1 VQSTMPRRDFLWV
14 IGCMVVGALVRL
26 FHIGHQNL
34 WIDESISIQ
43 MATWAQGAEFW
54 RGLLRDI
61 HGPFTSLLLHGW
73 IRLGESEAW
82 MRLLYAIPAIATI
95 PLAARLGA
103 QLGNETVGRVSA
115 AVLAISP
122 FHVWYSQEIRNYS
135 WAMLWATAATLLFV
149 KAWDAQGRVPGKLFA
164 GLGALLA
171 IGVLTNFSI
180 VLLVAAFSFLVVA
193 RRPFQPRFVFA
204 WSTVVATVVVVFLPW
219 FIDWYGRIGGE
230 RIFVDAPTPTGMP
243 LREASGF
250 SLAGVPYALWTFSYG
265 YSLGPPLEAL
275 HLDRS
280 WHTLAPH
287 VPVLALGFAAVAA
300 GFVLGIVELAQ
311 RGRLFLVSGL
321 LLVPLVLVVILS
333 SREVK
338 TFHPRYLIASFPAF
352 IAVLGAG
359 WSRRGWLA
367 RISAAVALI
376 LAVVALQNLYFD
388 SRYAKED
395 IRSAAQTILQEEQP
409 GDSVV
414 VIYSYRPFQYYFL
427 KGGGQA
433 RMLRLHKRF
442 LKTSD
447 DLRAHVADAASSHGR
462 VWLVLSR
469 WWDVAPEERIRSAF
483 EETLLERQ
491 RWEYPGVKLT
501 LYDGAAS

>member
-1 VQSTMPRRDFLWV
+1 MLGRDFLWV
-14 IGCMVVGALVRL
+14 IGCMVLGTAVRL

-54 RGLLRDI
+54 RGLLHDI

-73 IRLGESEAW
+73 IQLGQSEAW

-103 QLGNETVGRVSA
+103 ALGNETAGRVSA
-115 AVLAISP
+115 AILAISP

-135 WAMLWATAATLLFV
+135 WAILWATAATLIFV
-149 KAWDAQGRVPGKLFA
+149 KAWDSPVRGRLFA
-164 GLGALLA
+164 ELGALLA

-180 VLLVAAFSFLVVA
+180 VLLVAALSFLVLA
-193 RRPFQPRFVFA
+193 RRPFQPRFFFA
-204 WSTVVATVVVVFLPW
+204 WGAVVVAVVVVFLPW
-219 FIDWYGRIGGE
+219 FVDWYGRIGGE
-230 RIFVDAPTPTGMP
+230 RIFVDAPTPIGMP

-265 YSLGPPLEAL
+265 YSLGPPLQTL

-280 WHTLAPH
+280 WHTLAPYA
-287 VPVLALGFAAVAA
+287 PVVALGMIAV
-300 GFVLGIVELAQ
+300 GTGLVLGIMDLAH
-311 RGRLFLVSGL
+311 RGRLFLLCGL

-359 WSRRGWLA
+359 WSRRGWVS

-376 LAVVALQNLYFD
+376 LAVVALNNLYFD
-388 SRYAKED
+388 PRYAKED
-395 IRSAAQTILQEEQP
+395 IRSAAQTILQQEQP

-427 KGGGQA
+427 KGGGHA

-442 LKTSD
+442 LKTAD
-447 DLRAHVADAASSHGR
+447 DLRAHVAEASAGDGR

-483 EETLLERQ
+483 EETLVERE